1 MVVVTGAT
9 GNVGRTLLSILA
21 ASDAEVTAVSRGRRP
36 VVARNGVRHHHADL
50 ERPES
55 LRPALDGAEALFLLV
70 EGAGAHLDVPEILRA
85 ATAGGVKRI
94 VLQSSQAVGTRP
106 GAPSHAP
113 LHAIED
119 LVRRSGL
126 GWTILRPGGFA
137 SNALVWAEPVRAG
150 RRVAAPF
157 GDVGLPVVD
166 PDDIAEMAAVALR
179 DDTHDGRT
187 YELTGPALSTPRQR
201 VADLSAA
208 LGEPIDFVQQTPDE
222 AREQML
228 RFMPPPVVD
237 GTLAILGSPTEREQ
251 RISPDVAE
259 VLGRSPRPFAAWA
272 ARNIDAFH

>member
-36 VVARNGVRHHHADL
+36 VVAPDGVRHHHADL

-272 ARNIDAFH
+272 ARNIDAFR